1 MTNPNIRKWDEIN
14 GLASEDRLAA
24 FLESQTDA
32 YAILQLRDSDETAM
46 DRFMSFAS
54 LNKQGR
60 KVDIDH
66 YEVVYVGG
74 LLPYH
79 DRSTTLEQLYTKFNI
94 DHPSDFRGHSLS
106 VSDIVALNEAGNISC
121 HYVDTIGFKELS
133 GFLKPENYLESAE
146 MTVEDD
152 YGMVDGI
159 INNGK
164 RDDTDMGR
172 LSVMEQLKEFA
183 NEQPPREISAI
194 QPRAKER
201 AIE

>member
-1 MTNPNIRKWDEIN
+1 MSNPNIRKWGEIN

-32 YAILQLRDSDETAM
+32 YAILQLRDSDETEM
-46 DRFMSFAS
+46 ERFMSLSS
-54 LNKQGR
+54 LKKQGR
-60 KVDIDH
+60 EVDIDH
-66 YEVVYVGG
+66 YEVVYAGG
-74 LLPYH
+74 LLPYQ
-79 DRSTTLEQLYTKFNI
+79 DRSTMLEQLYTKFNI

-121 HYVDTIGFKELS
+121 HYVDTIGFKELP
-133 GFLKPENYLESAE
+133 GFLKPANYLKSAE

-172 LSVMEQLKEFA
+172 PSVVEQLKEFA

-194 QPRAKER
+194 QPRVKER
-201 AIE
+201 SIE

>member
-1 MTNPNIRKWDEIN
+1 MSDPDIRKWDGIN
-14 GLASEDRLAA
+14 GMAKEDRLAA

-46 DRFMSFAS
+46 ERFMSLAG

-60 KVDIDH
+60 EVDIDH

-74 LLPYH
+74 LLPYQH
-79 DRSTTLEQLYTKFNI
+79 RSTMLEQLYTKFNI

-106 VSDIVALNEAGNISC
+106 VSDIVALNEAGNVSC
-121 HYVDTIGFKELS
+121 HYVDTIGFKELP
-133 GFLKPENYLESAE
+133 GFLKPENYLKSAE

-159 INNGK
+159 INNGR
-164 RDDTDMGR
+164 RDETDMGR
-172 LSVMEQLKEFA
+172 SSVVEQLKEFA
-183 NEQPPREISAI
+183 NEQLPHERSAI
-194 QPRAKER
+194 QPRMKER
-201 AIE
+201 AI